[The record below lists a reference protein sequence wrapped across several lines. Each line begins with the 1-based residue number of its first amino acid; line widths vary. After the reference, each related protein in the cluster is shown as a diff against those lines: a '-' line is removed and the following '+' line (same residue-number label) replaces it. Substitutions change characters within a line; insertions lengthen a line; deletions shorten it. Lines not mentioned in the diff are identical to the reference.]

1 MEITVTSLKFFA
13 AALIKVKPPTSIY
26 SINSLNF
33 ILSLSFFL
41 YQSALNQNNEI
52 EEFIVV
58 ELDTG
63 NLIQQMYCVVMI
75 DNQCEVRDVKYGGIS
90 IEELDEM
97 IDRMDNTKAMSRVSF
112 VTGIFLTLFSIK
124 KELLKIKGY
133 LWD

>member
-1 MEITVTSLKFFA
+1 MRRRD
-13 AALIKVKPPTSIY
+13 LILGI
-26 SINSLNF
+26 IF
-33 ILSLSFFL
+33 LSLSFFL

-58 ELDTG
+58 ELDAG

-75 DNQCEVRDVKYGGIS
+75 DNQCEVRDVEYGGRS

-112 VTGIFLTLFSIK
+112 VTGIFFLCQTRNH
-124 KELLKIKGY
+124 Y
-133 LWD
+133 LETSFLH